1 MGIKLGHCAKAR
13 PLRRPATLIWMLR
26 ADEALHARPAG
37 AIPRFRGAG
46 ADAAVRGRPQQV
58 RVRMVQINLRALLQL
73 GVMAIILYQ
82 VRQARHHVL

>member
-1 MGIKLGHCAKAR
+1 
-13 PLRRPATLIWMLR
+13 MLH

-37 AIPRFRGAG
+37 ANPRFRGAG
-46 ADAAVRGRPQQV
+46 VDAGARGRPAQV

-82 VRQARHHVL
+82 VRPAWQA

>member
-1 MGIKLGHCAKAR
+1 M
-13 PLRRPATLIWMLR
+13 MR

-37 AIPRFRGAG
+37 ANPRFRGGG
-46 ADAAVRGRPQQV
+46 ADVGARGRPTQV

-82 VRQARHHVL
+82 VRQAQEARIIYCEP